1 MVRVNCLTCI
11 WLLLSVER
19 IVETERGVTGE
30 QREREKMG
38 DTVREIDRDRG
49 KEEKK
54 EGWKRGRERET
65 KYAYSLTVCLCSV
78 IAANALQYNV

>member
-30 QREREKMG
+30 QRERG
-38 DTVREIDRDRG
+38 RG

-54 EGWKRGRERET
+54 EGWKRGRERERD
-65 KYAYSLTVCLCSV
+65 SLTVCLCSV